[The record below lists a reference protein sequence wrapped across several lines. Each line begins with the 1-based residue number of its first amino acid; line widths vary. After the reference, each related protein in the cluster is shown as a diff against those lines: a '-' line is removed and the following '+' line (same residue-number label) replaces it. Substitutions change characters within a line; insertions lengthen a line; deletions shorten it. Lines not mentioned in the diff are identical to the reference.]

1 MRYINANEILPKQ
14 LIKELQ
20 NYVQGGYVYVPIKTD
35 ERKNWGEQSGYRLE
49 LDRRNEKIRQEYK
62 NGVSLDILADRYY
75 LSVSAVRKIIYKK

>member
-1 MRYINANEILPKQ
+1 MKYINANEILPKP

-20 NYVQGGYVYVPIKTD
+20 NYVQGGYIYVPIKTD

>member
-1 MRYINANEILPKQ
+1 MKYINANEILPKQ

-20 NYVQGGYVYVPIKTD
+20 NYVQGGYIYVPIKTD
-35 ERKNWGEQSGYRLE
+35 ERKNWGEQSSYRLE

-62 NGVSLDILADRYY
+62 NGVSLDILANRYY

>member
-1 MRYINANEILPKQ
+1 MKYINANEILPKP

-20 NYVQGGYVYVPIKTD
+20 NYVQGGYIYVPIKTD

-75 LSVSAVRKIIYKK
+75 LSVSAVKKIIYKK

>member
-1 MRYINANEILPKQ
+1 MKYINANEILPKP

-75 LSVSAVRKIIYKK
+75 LSVSAIKKIIYKK

>member
-1 MRYINANEILPKQ
+1 MKYINANEILPKQ

-49 LDRRNEKIRQEYK
+49 LDRRSEKIRQEYK

>member
-1 MRYINANEILPKQ
+1 MKYINANEILPKP

-35 ERKNWGEQSGYRLE
+35 ERKSWGEQSGYRLE

-75 LSVSAVRKIIYKK
+75 LSVSAVKKIIYKK

>member
-1 MRYINANEILPKQ
+1 MKYINANEILPKP

-49 LDRRNEKIRQEYK
+49 LDRRNEKIRPED
-62 NGVSLDILADRYY
+62 NIGVSLDILADRYY
-75 LSVSAVRKIIYKK
+75 LSVSAVKKIIYKK

>member
-1 MRYINANEILPKQ
+1 MKYINANEILPKP

-20 NYVQGGYVYVPIKTD
+20 NYVQGGYIYVPIKTKKQ
-35 ERKNWGEQSGYRLE
+35 KNWGEQSGYRLE

>member
-1 MRYINANEILPKQ
+1 MKYINANEILPKP

-35 ERKNWGEQSGYRLE
+35 ERKNWGEQSSYRLE

-75 LSVSAVRKIIYKK
+75 LSVSAVKKIIYKK

>member
-1 MRYINANEILPKQ
+1 MKYINANEILPKP
-14 LIKELQ
+14 LITELQ

-75 LSVSAVRKIIYKK
+75 LSVSAVKKIIYKK

>member
-1 MRYINANEILPKQ
+1 MKYINANEILPKP

-20 NYVQGGYVYVPIKTD
+20 NYVQGGYLYVPIKTD

-75 LSVSAVRKIIYKK
+75 LSVSAVKKIIYKK

>member
-1 MRYINANEILPKQ
+1 MKYINANEILPKP

-35 ERKNWGEQSGYRLE
+35 ERKKWGEQSGYRLE

>member
-1 MRYINANEILPKQ
+1 MKYINANEILPKQ

-75 LSVSAVRKIIYKK
+75 LSV

>member
-1 MRYINANEILPKQ
+1 MKYINANEILPKQ

-49 LDRRNEKIRQEYK
+49 LNRRNEKIRQEYK

>member
-1 MRYINANEILPKQ
+1 MKYINANEILPKP

-20 NYVQGGYVYVPIKTD
+20 NYVQGGYIYVPIKTD

-75 LSVSAVRKIIYKK
+75 LSVSAVRTIIYKK

>member
-1 MRYINANEILPKQ
+1 MKYINANEILPKQ

-75 LSVSAVRKIIYKK
+75 LSVSAVKKIIYKK

>member
-1 MRYINANEILPKQ
+1 MKYINANEILPKP

-20 NYVQGGYVYVPIKTD
+20 NYVQGGYIYVPIKTD
-35 ERKNWGEQSGYRLE
+35 KRKNWGEQSGYRLE

>member
-1 MRYINANEILPKQ
+1 MKYINANEILPKQ

-20 NYVQGGYVYVPIKTD
+20 NYVQGGYIYVPIKTD
-35 ERKNWGEQSGYRLE
+35 ERKNWGERSGYRLE

>member
-1 MRYINANEILPKQ
+1 MKYINANEILPKQ

-75 LSVSAVRKIIYKK
+75 LSVPAVRKIIYKK

>member
-1 MRYINANEILPKQ
+1 MKYINANEILPKP
-14 LIKELQ
+14 LIKKLQ
-20 NYVQGGYVYVPIKTD
+20 NYVQGGYIYVPIKTD

>member
-1 MRYINANEILPKQ
+1 MKYINANEILPKP

-20 NYVQGGYVYVPIKTD
+20 NYVQGGYIYVPIKTD

-62 NGVSLDILADRYY
+62 NGVSLDILAERYY
-75 LSVSAVRKIIYKK
+75 LSVSAIRKIVYKK

>member
-1 MRYINANEILPKQ
+1 MKYINANEILPKQ

>member
-1 MRYINANEILPKQ
+1 MKYINANEILPKP

-49 LDRRNEKIRQEYK
+49 LDRRNEKYGRNIK
-62 NGVSLDILADRYY
+62 TAY
-75 LSVSAVRKIIYKK
+75 LWIF